1 MILIIIKIIIAISS
15 LVSLSFF
22 LIPYSHSLSI
32 KSGDLEFVSGIA
44 LLFILLPFSILYFV
58 IRDYLRLKAKA
69 ERLKFFKTFIKGV
82 IPVPAILLVFVLSL
96 YSIPCEE
103 MGCLLIP
110 VLFLSIM
117 AGGIFF
123 SFIFTSIA
131 SVANSYLVNPVINA
145 HSLLLNI
152 IKIILIIGIV
162 GVLVINA
169 RYIFIK
175 PTWYDTN
182 DITVLFA
189 TFFLY
194 PVAILYFALKDY
206 LILII
211 ENKKINFIKSFL
223 KGVFISMIV
232 AIIDIL
238 VTIIFVYGAER
249 STQRKEQFILT
260 LFFIIGGLIFQL
272 ILTTIFYFKN
282 SKNQLSNSLN

>member
-1 MILIIIKIIIAISS
+1 MALIVIKIIIVISS
-15 LVSLSFF
+15 LISLSFF

-32 KSGDLEFVSGIA
+32 KSENLEFVSEIT

-58 IRDYLRLKAKA
+58 IRDYLRVKTKA
-69 ERLKFFKTFIKGV
+69 ERLKFFKTFIKGAIP
-82 IPVPAILLVFVLSL
+82 IPVVLLIFILSL
-96 YSIPCEE
+96 LYSPCEE

-110 VLFLSIM
+110 VLSLSIM
-117 AGGIFF
+117 AGGIFL

-131 SVANSYLVNPVINA
+131 VVANSYLVSPVINA
-145 HSLLLNI
+145 HSSLSNI

-169 RYIFIK
+169 RYFFIK

-182 DITVLFA
+182 DITVLFT

-194 PVAILYFALKDY
+194 PVAILYFTFKDY
-206 LILII
+206 LISITD
-211 ENKKINFIKSFL
+211 NKKINFIKSFL
-223 KGVFISMIV
+223 KGVFISTIV

-238 VTIIFVYGAER
+238 ITIIFVYGAER
-249 STQRKEQFILT
+249 STQREEQFILT
-260 LFFIIGGLIFQL
+260 LFFVIGGLIFQL